1 MRSVLFGL
9 VVLVLLSGCGSSSP
23 MGRAY
28 TDFTAYFNS
37 FYNARNKYEE
47 GVRTQTTQQTAID
60 RTQFITLFPV
70 PSRTTIRAH
79 DEAIR
84 KSADVLR
91 KHPESRWT
99 DDALLLIGQ
108 AYFQQ
113 GQFAGAEQ
121 KFREVLFEWPVTSG
135 RPSRHDAEA
144 RVWLARSMVGNEQFG
159 RAAEFIQESLLRDE
173 LPNRQR
179 GALYFVQSDLLVR
192 QQRWSDAL
200 ASIDAGLEWVRNRE
214 LRARALF
221 LKGQILK
228 EQGQFAAAAET
239 FAQASQ
245 ATRAFE
251 LEYAAYVN
259 QALSLAQSNQGA
271 EALALVRRLERDGK
285 NYEARNELRLLR
297 GRVLQFAQEY
307 DAAFDVYDALLYD
320 PEGDVASIR
329 PMVHYHLARL
339 YRDVYGDFILAA
351 AHFDTAATALR
362 NTPAGRARATGTLSP
377 GTAPLSRE
385 AIIDADQLREV
396 FASFAQTRARVA
408 ELDSVLRIGALEGE
422 AFAGWVLAQ
431 RQRLAREQEVQRR
444 EAERRMAESAF
455 GGRVDGAP
463 LPGQTQTQ
471 GGTATPESG
480 FLGHRDALRV
490 AQARRE
496 FEQRWG
502 TRPLAPNWRRQ
513 DALRGVE
520 SAGETGEDGRPLARA
535 RPGVEVTLP
544 PFDVSGIPRTES
556 ARTRVRLQRAESR
569 YALANVF
576 FLNLNLPDSAVVWY
590 RKVITEDQDSPLAA
604 RAHYALAEVQSA
616 LGDSAIARGLWQ
628 TALSLEPDPE
638 LYLQLLQRLGMEEQN
653 SRVDSVQLA
662 RSAFLEAR
670 SSLDEDPLTALNALV
685 EVAAAFPQRPE
696 APQALFL
703 ATRAWLHH
711 QDRQGTVND
720 SLPLP
725 IPHDLAVR
733 AGLLP
738 ADSLHL
744 AVTLVGVY
752 DVITQRFGSAPAA
765 QQASRARQWIV
776 EQREQR
782 RQAQEAERV
791 RQEALREEQ
800 SDATPQ
806 GTP

>member
-1 MRSVLFGL
+1 
-9 VVLVLLSGCGSSSP
+9 
-23 MGRAY
+23 MGRTY
-28 TDFTAYFNS
+28 TDFTAYFNG
-37 FYNARNKYEE
+37 FYNARNKYKE
-47 GVRTQTTQQTAID
+47 GVRGQTTQQTAID

-70 PSRTTIRAH
+70 PQRVTIRAH

-91 KHPESRWT
+91 KHPNSRWT
-99 DDALLLIGQ
+99 DDALMLIGQ

-113 GQFAGAEQ
+113 GQFAGSEQ
-121 KFREVLFEWPVTSG
+121 KFREVLFEWPATSG
-135 RPSRHDAEA
+135 RASRHDAEA

-179 GALYFVQSDLLVR
+179 GALYFVQTDLWVR
-192 QQRWSDAL
+192 QQRWDEAL
-200 ASIDAGLEWVRNRE
+200 QSLDAGLEWVRNRE

-228 EQGQFAAAAET
+228 EQGQFAPAAET

-245 ATRAFE
+245 ATRSFE
-251 LEYAAYVN
+251 LEYASYVN
-259 QALSLAQSNQGA
+259 QALSLAQSNQGP

-285 NYEARNELRLLR
+285 NYDSRNELRLLR
-297 GRVLQFAQEY
+297 GRVLHFAAEY

-362 NTPAGRARATGTLSP
+362 NTPAGRARTSGTP
-377 GTAPLSRE
+377 VAGQAPLSRE
-385 AIIDADQLREV
+385 AIVDADQLREV

-408 ELDSVLRIGALEGE
+408 EQDSILTIGALDAES
-422 AFAGWVLAQ
+422 FAGWVLAQ
-431 RQRLAREQEVQRR
+431 RQRLAREQEAQRR

-471 GGTATPESG
+471 GGAGATAESG

-513 DALRGVE
+513 DALRGVDASGE
-520 SAGETGEDGRPLARA
+520 AGDETRQLART
-535 RPGVEVTLP
+535 RPGAEVTLP

-616 LGDSAIARGLWQ
+616 LGDSSTARGLWQ
-628 TALSLEPDPE
+628 TALGLEPDPE
-638 LYLQLLQRLGMEEQN
+638 LYLQLLERLGMEDQ
-653 SRVDSVQLA
+653 SARVDSVQLA
-662 RSAFLEAR
+662 QEAFLEAR
-670 SSLDEDPLTALNALV
+670 SHLDNAPLTALTALV
-685 EVAAAFPQRPE
+685 EVVASFPQSPI

-703 ATRAWLHH
+703 ATRAWLQHTEA
-711 QDRQGTVND
+711 QGLVGDT
-720 SLPLP
+720 LALP
-725 IPHDLAVR
+725 IPNELAAR

-744 AVTLVGVY
+744 AVTLEGVY
-752 DVITQRFGSAPAA
+752 DVLTQRFGTSPSA

-782 RQAQEAERV
+782 RQAREAERL

-800 SDATPQ
+800 SEASPQ
-806 GTP
+806 GMP